1 MDHLSASQMNL
12 YLLCSLKYRFQY
24 LDELPKP
31 FRPAALAFGSAIHA
45 ALAWFHKQSRNGN
58 GLSLEKVWK
67 IFEADWFA
75 QTLDTKIFYDG
86 PETASRLHV
95 LAKELLRLYIAR
107 PQRQIQDAEVPFTV
121 PLTNPVNGEQLEVN
135 LEGFIDL
142 VTDEAIVEF
151 KTSGQTMTSRD
162 ADNHLQLTAYSYA
175 YETLFQRPVANLKIV
190 DLVKAKKP
198 KMVVLETV
206 RTKADH
212 ERFFWMAQEVFYGI
226 RSRVF
231 FPRTGYWCRDCEYAQ
246 HCRAW
251 KGNGVHRHPNY

>member
-24 LDELPKP
+24 LDGLPKP
-31 FRPAALAFGSAIHA
+31 FRPAALAFGSAFHS
-45 ALAWFHKQSRNGN
+45 ALAWLHKQMTNGN
-58 GLSLEKVWK
+58 GITLERLCK
-67 IFEADWFA
+67 IFDADWYA
-75 QTLDTKIFYDG
+75 QRLDTRILYNSG
-86 PETASRLHV
+86 ETETGLRM
-95 LAKELLRLYIAR
+95 LAKELLRLYVTR
-107 PQRQIQDAEVPFTV
+107 PEGQVKDAEVHFAV
-121 PLTNPVNGEQLEVN
+121 PLVNPTNGEQLEVN
-135 LEGFIDL
+135 LEGFFDL
-142 VTDEAIVEF
+142 ITADEAIVEF

-175 YETLFQRPVANLKIV
+175 YEALYQHPAANLKIV
-190 DLVKAKKP
+190 DLVKTKRP

-212 ERFFWMAQEVFYGI
+212 QRFFWLAKEVFHGI

-231 FPRTGYWCRDCEYAQ
+231 FPRSGYWCRDCEYAQ

-251 KGNGVHRHPNY
+251 KGN